1 MYDFNPDSESF
12 LDKVRSDKGVEDL
25 RDFFKQLTIKDIKG
39 AKNFINDKDLQFP
52 TLFVL
57 RDEIQ
62 KSNLEDD
69 LTKKNKLALLIVK
82 EILAD
87 KKDNL
92 ASEHLSLDY
101 VQMIHNVLKW
111 ILETGFKDD
120 GMNDDYDRVLDISAI
135 LLTKMYKDKSIL
147 NILMDMIFERYK
159 KGTLVHDLV
168 WAFFQ
173 IGDPQSLIL
182 IGEKLLSSIPED
194 VKIAARLLNF
204 IPEVDKSLTKEKKY
218 TTFLNWMKENSSFLE
233 YTGESF
239 QEKTNPSPYKVVLEG
254 KYLCKNICCETGRAL
269 SIPTREEN
277 QLLSEFKKLDYNTK
291 ILLSNF
297 SIRIHQ
303 KNIYLWDVWLHY
315 SLEDQIKIAK
325 IGGVQ

>member
-1 MYDFNPDSESF
+1 MYDLNLDPVSF
-12 LDKVRSDKGVEDL
+12 LDKVRSDRGIEDL
-25 RDFFKQLTIKDIKG
+25 RDFFKQLTAKDLKG
-39 AKNFINDKDLQFP
+39 AKDFINDKDLQFP

-62 KSNLEDD
+62 RNNLEDV
-69 LTKKNKLALLIVK
+69 LTKKNKIALLIVK
-82 EILAD
+82 EILTD
-87 KKDNL
+87 KRDNL
-92 ASEHLSLDY
+92 ASEKLSFDY

-111 ILETGFKDD
+111 IIETGFKDD
-120 GMNDDYDRVLDISAI
+120 GMDDDYDRVLDISAI
-135 LLTKMYKDKSIL
+135 LLTKMYKDKTIL
-147 NILMDMIFERYK
+147 NILVDMIFDRYK
-159 KGTLVHDLV
+159 KGALVHDLV

-173 IGDPQSLIL
+173 IEDPQSLIL

-204 IPEVDKSLTKEKKY
+204 IPEVDKSITKEKKY
-218 TTFLNWMKENSSFLE
+218 TTFLNWMKENGSFLE

-239 QEKTNPSPYKVVLEG
+239 QQKTNPSPYKVVLEG
-254 KYLCKNICCETGRAL
+254 KYLCKNICCETGRTL
-269 SIPTREEN
+269 GIPSREEN
-277 QLLSEFKKLDYNTK
+277 QLLNGFKKLDYDTK